1 MFRRVLIAASFG
13 EQFIIWLL
21 WHNGRFSSMIINIIP
36 GPYTSYIPQ
45 VLTAPSKG
53 KSSRIIYY
61 LSTLAQWLFFIS
73 YNILPQVLTAQY
85 GPCSWQYNVVC
96 GMLPVFHQLL
106 YIKAS
111 YCCKNGRCWLGIR
124 NFLRMPHKQNSRRDF
139 DLIQRIL
146 LL

>member
-61 LSTLAQWLFFIS
+61 LSTLAQRLFFIS

-85 GPCSWQYNVVC
+85 GPCSWQYNVAC

-106 YIKAS
+106 YIKTSTLAQ
-111 YCCKNGRCWLGIR
+111 WLFFIS
-124 NFLRMPHKQNSRRDF
+124 NN
-139 DLIQRIL
+139 IL
-146 LL
+146 YDVLTYSKLSARQEEIFPT